1 MLSGTKIIM
10 IFKEY
15 KTAIKLINKY
25 YKDSFS
31 FIILCSFFL
40 IILDALSIVAIFPVI
55 SLLFGNDENVNL
67 SIVQFFKNFLNVDF
81 NEYFALVFLTFLF
94 ILKFFVS
101 IISNYLIANFKV
113 NLQKN
118 ISKSILR
125 DYLKRNYLD
134 FLKIKYSDAVRVT
147 TKETEIFVTSAE
159 AVIRIIVEMTILTIL
174 FFVLLANN
182 YSLTLYSF
190 GFLLVFS
197 AAFEFLTKKKMEK
210 WGTQRLIHDGSR
222 IKNLFQTMTLI
233 SEIKLQ
239 NREEQFI
246 KLFNRD
252 NVITQRTQRNRILI
266 SSFFRSSLELCIVL
280 VFVFTLSILLII
292 DEDVVS
298 FLPTLTLFVVV
309 IIRFL
314 PGVIRIVNSSQ
325 LIKFSKVSFFEIDSV
340 LENKNNNNVNYR
352 KLDVDNKRKIFKNHN
367 FIELKNIYFNY
378 HSNQKDVLSNLN
390 LRINSGEIIGILGE
404 SGTGKSTLASII
416 MGLIRPTKG
425 TVYINNNSI
434 HENIS
439 EYQSSIGYVSQNF
452 SVVDTSVIQ
461 NITMK
466 FDDHSYDKKKLDLVL
481 EATNSKKFVGNLK
494 DGIYTNLG
502 QSSHILS
509 GGQKQRIA
517 LARALYHFEE
527 ILILDEATNSI
538 DQNLESE
545 VLNNIK
551 DLVKDKIC
559 LVISHNKVSFD
570 ICSKILN
577 LNAGKI
583 IEVKK

>member
-1 MLSGTKIIM
+1 M
-10 IFKEY
+10 
-15 KTAIKLINKY
+15 
-25 YKDSFS
+25 
-31 FIILCSFFL
+31 
-40 IILDALSIVAIFPVI
+40 
-55 SLLFGNDENVNL
+55 
-67 SIVQFFKNFLNVDF
+67 
-81 NEYFALVFLTFLF
+81 
-94 ILKFFVS
+94 
-101 IISNYLIANFKV
+101 
-113 NLQKN
+113 
-118 ISKSILR
+118 
-125 DYLKRNYLD
+125 
-134 FLKIKYSDAVRVT
+134 
-147 TKETEIFVTSAE
+147 
-159 AVIRIIVEMTILTIL
+159 
-174 FFVLLANN
+174 
-182 YSLTLYSF
+182 
-190 GFLLVFS
+190 
-197 AAFEFLTKKKMEK
+197 
-210 WGTQRLIHDGSR
+210 
-222 IKNLFQTMTLI
+222 
-233 SEIKLQ
+233 
-239 NREEQFI
+239 
-246 KLFNRD
+246 
-252 NVITQRTQRNRILI
+252 
-266 SSFFRSSLELCIVL
+266 
-280 VFVFTLSILLII
+280 
-292 DEDVVS
+292 
-298 FLPTLTLFVVV
+298 
-309 IIRFL
+309 
-314 PGVIRIVNSSQ
+314 
-325 LIKFSKVSFFEIDSV
+325 
-340 LENKNNNNVNYR
+340 
-352 KLDVDNKRKIFKNHN
+352 
-367 FIELKNIYFNY
+367 
-378 HSNQKDVLSNLN
+378 
-390 LRINSGEIIGILGE
+390 RINSGEIIGILGE

>member
-182 YSLTLYSF
+182 FSLTLYSF

-340 LENKNNNNVNYR
+340 LENKNNNNINYR

-570 ICSKILN
+570 ICSKVLN

>member
-1 MLSGTKIIM
+1 M
-10 IFKEY
+10 
-15 KTAIKLINKY
+15 
-25 YKDSFS
+25 
-31 FIILCSFFL
+31 
-40 IILDALSIVAIFPVI
+40 
-55 SLLFGNDENVNL
+55 
-67 SIVQFFKNFLNVDF
+67 NVDF

-325 LIKFSKVSFFEIDSV
+325 LIKFF
-340 LENKNNNNVNYR
+340 
-352 KLDVDNKRKIFKNHN
+352 
-367 FIELKNIYFNY
+367 
-378 HSNQKDVLSNLN
+378 
-390 LRINSGEIIGILGE
+390 
-404 SGTGKSTLASII
+404 
-416 MGLIRPTKG
+416 
-425 TVYINNNSI
+425 
-434 HENIS
+434 
-439 EYQSSIGYVSQNF
+439 
-452 SVVDTSVIQ
+452 
-461 NITMK
+461 
-466 FDDHSYDKKKLDLVL
+466 
-481 EATNSKKFVGNLK
+481 KKF
-494 DGIYTNLG
+494 
-502 QSSHILS
+502 
-509 GGQKQRIA
+509 
-517 LARALYHFEE
+517 HFLR
-527 ILILDEATNSI
+527 LI
-538 DQNLESE
+538 QY
-545 VLNNIK
+545 
-551 DLVKDKIC
+551 
-559 LVISHNKVSFD
+559 
-570 ICSKILN
+570 
-577 LNAGKI
+577 
-583 IEVKK
+583 